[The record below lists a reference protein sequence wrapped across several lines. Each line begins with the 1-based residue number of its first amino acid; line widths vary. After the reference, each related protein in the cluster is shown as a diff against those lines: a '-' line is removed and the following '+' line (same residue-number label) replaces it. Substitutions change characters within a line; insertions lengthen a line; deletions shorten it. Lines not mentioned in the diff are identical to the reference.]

1 MTTKNII
8 KTDTAPK
15 AIGAYSQAV
24 ETEKLL
30 FTSGQIPLDPKT
42 GNLVSEDF
50 ELQVRQVFNNLESIL
65 KSQGLTLNNIL
76 KLTVYMVDLNDFDKL
91 NIIFNSVFSCD
102 FPARSVVEVSKLP
115 KNCKVEIDAICFK

>member
-76 KLTVYMVDLNDFDKL
+76 KLTVYMVDLNDFEDVL
-91 NIIFNSVFSCD
+91 QQN
-102 FPARSVVEVSKLP
+102 
-115 KNCKVEIDAICFK
+115 KVNEQ